1 MIFVSSVPVLVAIL
15 VIATVSSVAST
26 TTGCPPS
33 YQPCQGKGK
42 NHCCFTLPSAKEIKK
57 CSTIRHRLV
66 VNDQQHR
73 SEPASFV
80 IKSPWILFS
89 LNRNTT

>member
-42 NHCCFTLPSAKEIKK
+42 NHCCFIFD
-57 CSTIRHRLV
+57 CSVYRPYLLLRKSR
-66 VNDQQHR
+66 NAQQFDIG
-73 SEPASFV
+73 SS
-80 IKSPWILFS
+80 
-89 LNRNTT
+89 